1 MAHKLEVYVLSPQSK
16 PFFFLGG
23 KFYVFSEV
31 IYSICSRNEKTQS
44 MSILKTDSAS
54 NKRLEHQALS
64 VLRISLCS
72 VFSDKTKYH

>member
-16 PFFFLGG
+16 PFFFWG

-54 NKRLEHQALS
+54 NKHIEHQALS